1 VDALA
6 IVCERIAA
14 TNSRNRK
21 IDLLARY
28 FASLDDAD
36 LVRASRILSGEPVE
50 GANLSVGGSLLRDA
64 AVEASGWPLDLVR
77 LCMREV
83 GDTGESVGLLLVGR
97 TKGRELPLAEAEE
110 RYRRLAMAR
119 RTASK
124 LAILVDTLLEFRPL
138 AVKYFVKGITGSWRI
153 GLQSKMV
160 REALQKSGREAPA
173 LGPALFR
180 PIDFMLARANP
191 PKELTGEWWVEDK
204 YDGIRSQ
211 VHARN
216 GQARI
221 FTRGLDDTT
230 AAFPEIVEALSS
242 LPGEAILDGEI
253 LAWRDGR
260 ALPFTALQQRLARKK
275 VAAGLMERVPAIF
288 LAYDLLWRDG
298 EPLIERAYTERRAI
312 LESLPVRASP
322 RERIASLDELD
333 ERFAAARA
341 RGNEGLMLKRADS
354 VYEAGRRGD
363 AWAKVKRPYATLDV
377 VVTAAEQGHGRRATV
392 LSDYTFAVRDGDRFL
407 NVGKAY
413 SGLTDE
419 EIRELTRVFR
429 GIATERFGRVTLVKP
444 EVVLEV
450 AFDGIQSS
458 PRHKSGFALRFPRI
472 LSWRRDKTP
481 AGVDSLNTVREL
493 YEAQFP
499 PSSGA

>member
-6 IVCERIAA
+6 RVCERIAA

-21 IDLLARY
+21 IELLAGY
-28 FASLDDAD
+28 FRSLNDAD
-36 LVRASRILSGEPVE
+36 VDRAARIVMSEPVP
-50 GANLSVGGSLLRDA
+50 GTTLSVGGSLLRDA

-83 GDTGESVGLLLVGR
+83 GDTGETIGLLMHGR
-97 TKGRELPLAEAEE
+97 THGDALTLAEAEA
-110 RYRRLAMAR
+110 RYQRLAMAR
-119 RTASK
+119 RTSLK
-124 LAILVDTLLEFRPL
+124 LAVLVETFGRFRPL
-138 AVKYFVKGITGSWRI
+138 ALKYFVKGITGSWRM
-153 GLQSKMV
+153 GLQTKMV
-160 REALQKSGREAPA
+160 REALEASGRAAPA
-173 LGPALFR
+173 LATALFR
-180 PIDFMLARANP
+180 PIDFMLARASAP
-191 PKELTGEWWVEDK
+191 GELTGEWWVEDK

-211 VHARN
+211 AHVRK
-216 GQARI
+216 GEVRI

-230 AAFPEIVEALSS
+230 AAFPEIVEALAG
-242 LPGEAILDGEI
+242 LPGEAILDGEV
-253 LAWRDGR
+253 LAWRDDR
-260 ALPFTALQQRLARKK
+260 ALPFTVLQQRLARKK
-275 VAAGLMERVPAIF
+275 VAAEMIERVPVIF

-298 EPLIERAYTERRAI
+298 ESLLGRSYEERRTI
-312 LESLPVRASP
+312 LESMPVRVGP

-333 ERFAAARA
+333 TRFLAARA

-354 VYEAGRRGD
+354 AYEAGRRGD

-419 EIRELTRVFR
+419 EIRELTRIFR

-450 AFDGIQSS
+450 AFDGIQAS

-472 LSWRRDKTP
+472 LHWRRDKK
-481 AGVDSLNTVREL
+481 AVDIDSIATVREL

-499 PSSGA
+499 TPSRT